1 VTLVRRATAL
11 LLVLLSVAIAL
22 PAATARPARAAEPQF
37 ALLAQPAWTPEHG
50 DVTLRLDI
58 PASLLPQ
65 GEDVQLRLRMHNAV
79 TTTTAFDRTI
89 EGDRLGNR
97 IDTKTVAVT
106 GLPRDAQGAA
116 YITFGLQGSLTEPHF
131 DASMPPGVY
140 PLELALRT
148 DKTLASFVTW
158 IVVADPTA
166 TPADTDPV
174 RLASVWSVVAA
185 PARNADGST
194 DASVVDELEPGG
206 RLSDIADLLDTA
218 GSLPITL
225 EVGPETLESWDALA
239 QADPRLGAGVASVKA
254 AVERPGN
261 QLLPAPYVPIDL
273 TSLEAAGLGA
283 QLPEQLRTGSSTL
296 DRITG
301 VSPDTRTA
309 FVDPIDPATL
319 ARIRGLLVDRVV
331 VRAPS
336 IADIARDDTLAPF
349 ALNAGDGTTPA
360 AATSPQYEDLLT
372 SDAPPAL
379 RAQRLLAALSV
390 LTFERDESA
399 GVVLATPARWT
410 PDLATERSVLQ
421 GLRDNPYI
429 QPVTLDQLFT
439 SIPPATRDD
448 EPVVRNLAP
457 HQPAPFPIS
466 AATYSNA
473 QGELAALQSTVG
485 ADDPEIAAGAQG
497 LRLALSTDNTPA
509 QADADL
515 AVIGDA
521 LAAVQQGVSTT
532 GRRVTVT
539 ARRADIPLSFLN
551 QTGKPVT
558 VRVQLAS
565 EKLLFPD
572 GADKVLVLPEGT
584 TTQRFAVEART
595 SGTFTMTVS
604 LATGDGVVPLGQPEK
619 VSVRSAVFSGAGA
632 ALTVGAL
639 LFLALWW
646 ANHFRRTR
654 RARRAVAAP

>member
-1 VTLVRRATAL
+1 LLTVAL
-11 LLVLLSVAIAL
+11 AL
-22 PAATARPARAAEPQF
+22 PGASARPTLAAEPQF
-37 ALLAQPAWTPEHG
+37 ALLAQPAWTPVHG

-58 PASLLPQ
+58 PASLLA
-65 GEDVQLRLRMHNAV
+65 GEPDVQLRMRMHQPV
-79 TTTTAFDRTI
+79 TTTSAFDRTI

-97 IDTKTVAVT
+97 IDTMTVPVSV
-106 GLPRDAQGAA
+106 LPRDPEGAA
-116 YITFGLQGSLTEPHF
+116 LITFGLPGSLTTPHF

-148 DKTLASFVTW
+148 DETLASFVTW
-158 IVVADPTA
+158 IVVADPLA
-166 TPADTDPV
+166 SPADTDPV

-185 PARNADGST
+185 PARDADGSPNPT
-194 DASVVDELEPGG
+194 VRSELAPGG
-206 RLSDIADLLDTA
+206 RLADIADLLQDA
-218 GSLPITL
+218 SSMPLTL
-225 EVGPETLESWDALA
+225 EVGPETLESWEALA
-239 QADPRLGAGVASVKA
+239 QADARLGAGFASVKA
-254 AVERPGN
+254 AVARTSN

-283 QLPEQLRTGSSTL
+283 QFPDQLRTGSATL
-296 DRITG
+296 DQLTG

-309 FVDPIDPATL
+309 FVDPIDAPAL

-336 IADIARDDTLAPF
+336 IADISREDTLAPF
-349 ALNAGDGTTPA
+349 ALSASDGTMPA
-360 AATSPQYEDLLT
+360 AATSPQYEDLLA
-372 SDAPPAL
+372 SDASPAL

-390 LTFERDESA
+390 LTFEQDNAA

-410 PDLATERSVLQ
+410 PDVATERTLIE

-429 QPVTLDQLFT
+429 RPVTLDQLFT
-439 SIPPATRDD
+439 SVPAATRDD
-448 EPVVRNLAP
+448 EPIVRNLAP
-457 HQPAPFPIS
+457 HTPAPFPIS
-466 AATYSNA
+466 AAAYSNA
-473 QGELAALQSTVG
+473 QEQQAALQSTVG
-485 ADDPEIAAGAQG
+485 ANDPDIAAGAQG

-509 QADADL
+509 QANADL
-515 AVIGDA
+515 AVVSDA
-521 LAAVQQGVSTT
+521 LATVQKGVSTT

-539 ARRADIPLSFLN
+539 ARRADIPLSFVN

-558 VRVQLAS
+558 VQVLLAS

-572 GADKVLVLPEGT
+572 GAQKILVLPEGT
-584 TTQRFAVEART
+584 TTQRFAVEARA

-604 LATGDGVVPLGQPEK
+604 LATGDGVVPLGEPEK

-654 RARRAVAAP
+654 RARRAIAAP